1 MSTIRRNTQLDSTAS
16 SQESHDHDDIN
27 IVKQKNLAKDLL
39 KSRIFLGRYLER
51 RLINQR
57 IGYRDVVVVS
67 PAEVDLKRDLL
78 EVQNSLRILCPKIQW
93 IGITDTEPLGYN
105 SSGVCLWTEIDNQ
118 PFGPFWFQVRSLK
131 FRDEEI
137 IVTVKCLRHI
147 SDAFLELEPIL
158 TGEFGGTSKSKEKS
172 EGKVEK
178 PIEALSDT
186 VQEIKAN
193 LKSALSI
200 TNVKEFFTFIFALV
214 IAVFTGSTAFINFLG
229 NFILA
234 LLREL
239 SILVKNSTPM
249 FLGFL
254 DFLSKIV
261 GGFYILVA
269 MFFKP
274 SNPPPQNKRS
284 LRYNDSTQSRYN
296 NDIDSRYID

>member
-1 MSTIRRNTQLDSTAS
+1 MFNRKMSPIRSAQFDS
-16 SQESHDHDDIN
+16 SQESHDHGDIN
-27 IVKQKNLAKDLL
+27 VVKKKNLAKDLL
-39 KSRIFLGRYLER
+39 KSRIFLGRYIER

-78 EVQNSLRILCPKIQW
+78 EVQNSLHIVCPNIQW
-93 IGITDTEPLGYN
+93 IGITDSEPLGYT
-105 SSGVCLWTEIDNQ
+105 SGVCIWTEIDNQ
-118 PFGPFWFQVRSLK
+118 PFGAFWFQVKSLK

-137 IVTVKCLRHI
+137 IVSVKCLRHI

-158 TGEFGGTSKSKEKS
+158 TGGSGGTSKSKEKS

-186 VQEIKAN
+186 VHEIKAN

-239 SILVKNSTPM
+239 SILVKNSTPA

-254 DFLSKIV
+254 NFLSKIV
-261 GGFYILVA
+261 GGFYLLLA

-284 LRYNDSTQSRYN
+284 LRCIDDTHSRYN
-296 NDIDSRYID
+296 NDFDSRYID

>member
-1 MSTIRRNTQLDSTAS
+1 MSVIRRSTQFDSTAS

-27 IVKQKNLAKDLL
+27 VVKQKNLAKDLL

-78 EVQNSLRILCPKIQW
+78 EVQNSLHIVCPNIQW
-93 IGITDTEPLGYN
+93 IGITDSEPLGYT
-105 SSGVCLWTEIDNQ
+105 SGVCIWTEIDNQ
-118 PFGPFWFQVRSLK
+118 PFGPFWFQVKSLK

-158 TGEFGGTSKSKEKS
+158 TGGSGGTSKSKEKS

-178 PIEALSDT
+178 PIEALNDT

-193 LKSALSI
+193 LKTALSI

-234 LLREL
+234 LLREM

-261 GGFYILVA
+261 GGFYILLA

-274 SNPPPQNKRS
+274 SNPPQQNKRS
-284 LRYNDSTQSRYN
+284 LRYHDNTQSRYN
-296 NDIDSRYID
+296 NEFDSRYID